1 MHTQIP
7 HTLARMGAAA
17 GLVLALGL
25 SAPALGQERSPAVR
39 SAISEC
45 ETTARSGQDAARALG
60 ACDFALRDS
69 SLSEDERARVHLNR
83 AALSTARGDG
93 RSAMT
98 DLNAAQSRLGE
109 LPQFH
114 LTLSA
119 AQIRTGDFNAAEA
132 SARRA
137 LQLGWSP
144 LIWAISTGPSRLS
157 GSAAMTMP
165 IWPTRKRPARRRTMR
180 CWQRSRAVLPGI
192 SLRVRKTR

>member
-45 ETTARSGQDAARALG
+45 ETAARSGQDAARALG

-98 DLNAAQSRLGE
+98 DLNAAQPRLGE

-137 LQLGWSP
+137 LQLGLEPSH
-144 LIWAISTGPSRLS
+144 LGHFNRAIALERL
-157 GSAAMTMP
+157 GRYDDAYMAYQEAARLAP
-165 IWPTRKRPARRRTMR
+165 DNALLAAQPRRFARH
-180 CWQRSRAVLPGI
+180 QP
-192 SLRVRKTR
+192 